1 MNRFNPLQP
10 DVLQNPYP
18 HYAWYRE
25 HEPVHWGMPGDP
37 GTPGTWYL
45 FLHKDVAPALKDP
58 RLGREIRAVLQREK
72 PEAVQPIVPEFV
84 PLQQMMDRWMF
95 LRDPPTHTRLRGLV
109 NKAFVPRVVEPLFPS
124 IVAGADQ
131 LIDAVIDSGHMDLI
145 ADFAKLLPVF
155 AIAELLGV
163 PAEDHQLFLPWS
175 NALATT
181 IEFKQ
186 TDEVRRNGTQAMN
199 AMMAYLRDLIAERR
213 KQPREDLVTGLIR
226 AEDGGHALSED
237 EVLATITLLLSA
249 GNDPTQ
255 HMIGNA
261 VLTLLQHPQQLELL
275 ISQFEL
281 LDSANDELLRFD
293 SSVQAT
299 FRYALEDV
307 EIGGKQIRMGDHV
320 ALVFGSALRD
330 PAYCAQPDELN
341 LTRTNNRLPFGFGP
355 HFCLGMPLARPMGRI
370 ALERLLRRLP
380 HLKLQIPPNEVAWEE
395 RVAVRGVMTLPVS
408 FGLN

>member
-1 MNRFNPLQP
+1 MERFDPLRP
-10 DVLQNPYP
+10 DVLRNPYP

-37 GTPGTWYL
+37 ATPGTWYL
-45 FLHKDVAPALKDP
+45 FHHKDVVPALKDP

-72 PEAVQPIVPEFV
+72 PEAVQPIAPEFAS
-84 PLQQMMDRWMF
+84 LQQMMDRWMF
-95 LRDPPTHTRLRGLV
+95 LRDPPTHTRLRSLV
-109 NKAFVPRVVEPLFPS
+109 NKAFVPRVVEQLFPS
-124 IVAGADQ
+124 IVTGADQ
-131 LIDAVIDSGHMDLI
+131 LIDAVMDRGQMDLI

-163 PAEDHQLFLPWS
+163 PAEDHKLFLPWS

-199 AMMAYLRDLIAERR
+199 AMMTYLRDLIAERR
-213 KQPREDLVTGLIR
+213 KQPREDLVSGLIR
-226 AEDGGHALSED
+226 AEDGGRTLSED

-249 GNDPTQ
+249 GNDPTE
-255 HMIGNA
+255 HMIGNDI
-261 VLTLLQHPQQLELL
+261 LTLLLHPDQMKQLLEDFSLL
-275 ISQFEL
+275 EP
-281 LDSANDELLRFD
+281 ANDELLRYD

-307 EIGGKQIRMGDHV
+307 EIGGKQIRMGDHL
-320 ALVFGSALRD
+320 ALVFGSALHD

-341 LTRTNNRLPFGFGP
+341 LTRQNNRLPFGFGP
-355 HFCLGMPLARPMGRI
+355 HFCLGMPLARPLGKI

-380 HLKLQIPPNEVAWEE
+380 KLELASDPADLEWEE
-395 RVAVRGVMTLPVS
+395 RVAVRGVKALPVS
-408 FGLN
+408 FSAG

>member
-1 MNRFNPLQP
+1 
-10 DVLQNPYP
+10 
-18 HYAWYRE
+18 
-25 HEPVHWGMPGDP
+25 
-37 GTPGTWYL
+37 
-45 FLHKDVAPALKDP
+45 
-58 RLGREIRAVLQREK
+58 
-72 PEAVQPIVPEFV
+72 
-84 PLQQMMDRWMF
+84 
-95 LRDPPTHTRLRGLV
+95 
-109 NKAFVPRVVEPLFPS
+109 
-124 IVAGADQ
+124 
-131 LIDAVIDSGHMDLI
+131 
-145 ADFAKLLPVF
+145 
-155 AIAELLGV
+155 
-163 PAEDHQLFLPWS
+163 
-175 NALATT
+175 
-181 IEFKQ
+181 
-186 TDEVRRNGTQAMN
+186 VRRNGTQAMN